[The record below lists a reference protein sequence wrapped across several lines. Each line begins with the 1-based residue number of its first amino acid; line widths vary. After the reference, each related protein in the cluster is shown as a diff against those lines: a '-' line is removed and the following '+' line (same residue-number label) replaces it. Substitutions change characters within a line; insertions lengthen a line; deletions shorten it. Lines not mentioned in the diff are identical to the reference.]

1 MNTPGEVSPGVV
13 FIRGEVLYLAHVRS
27 GKIREYRGKDMN
39 FGERA
44 AARRKSKELKNE
56 LKELRKVMIGAGE
69 DKAQVAAKLK
79 ELQDVLELADSLQS
93 DYEKAALH
101 LNRAR
106 QAITI
111 LLACMGESPQSE
123 VWTSMRAL
131 LEDLEQVYHDCSIR
145 EDDMDFQST
154 IRCLKQMTEDV
165 AKQGT
170 DGMQAIML
178 RSELENVGAVLDD
191 AAGWKAP
198 DFPALAYYFLHEDKN
213 TLKEME
219 NEQRNQY
226 VLSYWNEQYFD
237 SFAQQCERAGVFE
250 RMQGV
255 MDDFLSD
262 S

>member
-1 MNTPGEVSPGVV
+1 
-13 FIRGEVLYLAHVRS
+13 
-27 GKIREYRGKDMN
+27 MN

-69 DKAQVAAKLK
+69 DKANVVTRLK
-79 ELQDVLELADSLQS
+79 ELQDTVELAGSLRN
-93 DYEKAALH
+93 DYEEAGTH

-106 QAITI
+106 GAIKI
-111 LLACMGESPQSE
+111 LLACMGESPQEE
-123 VWTSMRAL
+123 VNASLKTL
-131 LEDLEQVYHDCSIR
+131 IEDLEQMYHDCSIR
-145 EDDMDFQST
+145 EDDLDFQST
-154 IRCLKQMTEDV
+154 IRCLKQMTED
-165 AKQGT
+165 ALSQGMG
-170 DGMQAIML
+170 GMQAIML

-191 AAGWKAP
+191 AAGWNAP
-198 DFPALAYYFLHEDKN
+198 DFLALAYYFLHEDKN

-237 SFAQQCERAGVFE
+237 SFAQQCERAGVLE